1 MIRSNISLNLR
12 LRHYW
17 VWAHYLSYFKLRPDG
32 FLDPSDYSGSQDV
45 DYNSFNIDFSFIW
58 DFAPGSQL
66 SFVWK
71 NAITTQ
77 DDQIDYS
84 FFRNFGN
91 TLSSPSSNSFSIRV
105 LYYIDAM
112 YFKKKHKKLP

>member
-1 MIRSNISLNLR
+1 MLRSNISLNLR

-17 VWAHYLSYFKLRPDG
+17 VWAHYLSFYNLRPDG
-32 FLDPSDYSGSQDV
+32 FLIPSDYQANEDV
-45 DYNSFNIDFSFIW
+45 DFNLFNIDLSFIW

-84 FFRNFGN
+84 FFRNFSN
-91 TLSSPSSNSFSIRV
+91 TISSPAANSFSIRV

-112 YFKKKHKKLP
+112 YFKRKKRLP